1 MLHAALEEPVAIQ
14 MDQCRDTV
22 HHSGCDLEIQME
34 SLKKKCASKSEAILS
49 LSQQLT
55 SSQEQMNRY
64 KKAAECFEKRMQQAE
79 QSCKAVMQEYASFEI
94 ESIKEKETLTKE
106 NERLRQDVQ
115 RLVAENSSYKA
126 EVKDIRSECKA
137 LRQKLA
143 RFEVEKYRKN
153 EAASEQ
159 IPNATT
165 AESFHEDGVTSR
177 RGSMLLETFEKINA
191 QNSHLQRDVQ
201 SLLCEKEELV
211 CDRDALKCKVQ
222 RLSQELSYLLNG
234 DPNRIVDDIDG
245 VLAENRYLKARLE
258 NAQEETGLTRAALK
272 KYRRMVKGKIVG
284 RSNSIEEEPY
294 LANGER
300 TTFGAYTAEQIS
312 RVLGSK
318 SLELNDGDYRSLSA
332 ALLES
337 CSDKL
342 IALTHQRNANK
353 ILGRRVTE
361 LEAQLLQRNSE
372 DKSPDRLQSKRVPF
386 ISVSVGVQCDVDQ
399 PTSIN

>member
-14 MDQCRDTV
+14 MDQCRDIV

-191 QNSHLQRDVQ
+191 Q
-201 SLLCEKEELV
+201 
-211 CDRDALKCKVQ
+211 
-222 RLSQELSYLLNG
+222 
-234 DPNRIVDDIDG
+234 IVDDIDG